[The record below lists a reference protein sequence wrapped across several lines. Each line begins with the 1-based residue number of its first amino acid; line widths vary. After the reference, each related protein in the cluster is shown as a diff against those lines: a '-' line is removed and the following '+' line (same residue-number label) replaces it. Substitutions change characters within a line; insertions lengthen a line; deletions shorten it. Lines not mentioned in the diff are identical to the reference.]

1 LGGVGGRKLRVLEV
15 WVQEENRKSWLW
27 IKGGVG
33 GRKKAQIFG
42 SFGCR
47 GKITNLCSSGLKRE
61 LEEARKLTVLSF
73 GSRRKITEVVEG
85 SKE

>member
-1 LGGVGGRKLRVLEV
+1 M
-15 WVQEENRKSWLW
+15 QEENRKSWLW
-27 IKGGVG
+27 IEGGVG

-47 GKITNLCSSGLKRE
+47 RKITKLCSSGLKKE

-73 GSRRKITEVVEG
+73 GSRRKITEVVVG
-85 SKE
+85 SKKE